1 MQIPPNIPKASAP
14 PPQDLKP
21 EPVSRV
27 APVVMN
33 DAAARIDP
41 SVILKTPVPV
51 SSGPRTTQNV
61 RPSTDQTGTV
71 YTSPEIPED
80 PEAAAHIA
88 KLSLQLGKVE
98 SGPHSLKWPMPQEF
112 LRQLAQQP
120 NNQSLAQTPKE
131 ALAQLRA
138 GLLQSPMLSVAHF
151 AEAIGVVKERA
162 VRGLPSGDA
171 AVSASS
177 NTSSGSHTSGTS
189 QSTQSQPN
197 PVMHAGLFQL
207 GQQAKPSAPA
217 ALQNMPAPDSQ
228 ALQDGL
234 NLLMHGQLVWQGQ
247 LTPGVPAKIYREDA
261 YLEDPATPGGGL
273 VKGAQISIELELPTI
288 GQVVVRGLQIA
299 DSVSVVIQPEQRGQT
314 VLARNFDALKEHLV
328 TASLETVKV
337 RLQSR
342 DGAVI
347 E

>member
-1 MQIPPNIPKASAP
+1 MQIPPNIPKPAAP

-21 EPVSRV
+21 EPVARV

-51 SSGPRTTQNV
+51 SSGPRTTHQV
-61 RPSTDQTGTV
+61 RSSTDQSGTI
-71 YTSPEIPED
+71 YTAPEIPED

-112 LRQLAQQP
+112 LRQIAQQP
-120 NNQSLAQTPKE
+120 NNQSLAQTPRE
-131 ALAQLRA
+131 ALAMLRS
-138 GLLQSPMLSVAHF
+138 GLIQSPMLAVANF
-151 AEAIGVVKERA
+151 AEAIGVVKEKS
-162 VRGLPSGDA
+162 VRGTISSDSSGTNSAGGSSASGNASSSNQSSANA
-171 AVSASS
+171 AVHAGMLHLGQAQKPTASS
-177 NTSSGSHTSGTS
+177 
-189 QSTQSQPN
+189 
-197 PVMHAGLFQL
+197 
-207 GQQAKPSAPA
+207 

-299 DSVSVVIQPEQRGQT
+299 ESVSVVIHPEQRGQT
-314 VLARNFDALKEHLV
+314 VLARNFQALKDHLV
-328 TASLETVKV
+328 TASLEAVKV

>member
-1 MQIPPNIPKASAP
+1 MQIPPNIPKPAAP

-21 EPVSRV
+21 EPVARV

-51 SSGPRTTQNV
+51 SSGPRTTHQV
-61 RPSTDQTGTV
+61 RSSTDQSGTI
-71 YTSPEIPED
+71 YTAPEIPED

-112 LRQLAQQP
+112 LRQIAQQP

-131 ALAQLRA
+131 ALAMLRS
-138 GLLQSPMLSVAHF
+138 GLIQSPMLAVANF
-151 AEAIGVVKERA
+151 AEAIGVVKEKS
-162 VRGLPSGDA
+162 VRGTISSDSSGTNSA
-171 AVSASS
+171 GGSSATGNASS
-177 NTSSGSHTSGTS
+177 SNQSSA
-189 QSTQSQPN
+189 N
-197 PVMHAGLFQL
+197 AAAHAGMLHL
-207 GQQAKPSAPA
+207 GQAQKPSAPN

-299 DSVSVVIQPEQRGQT
+299 ESVSVVIQPEQRGQT
-314 VLARNFDALKEHLV
+314 VLARNFQALKDHLV
-328 TASLETVKV
+328 TASLEAVKV

>member
-1 MQIPPNIPKASAP
+1 MQIPPNIPKPAAP

-21 EPVSRV
+21 EPVARV

-51 SSGPRTTQNV
+51 SSGPRTTHQV
-61 RPSTDQTGTV
+61 RSSTDQTGTI
-71 YTSPEIPED
+71 YTVPEIPED

-112 LRQLAQQP
+112 LRQIAQQP

-131 ALAQLRA
+131 ALAMLRS
-138 GLLQSPMLSVAHF
+138 GLVQSPMLAVANF
-151 AEAIGVVKERA
+151 AEVIGVVKEKS
-162 VRGLPSGDA
+162 VRGTISNDSTGTNGSGG
-171 AVSASS
+171 STS
-177 NTSSGSHTSGTS
+177 NTSSSH
-189 QSTQSQPN
+189 QSSAN
-197 PVMHAGLFQL
+197 AAAHAGMLHL
-207 GQQAKPSAPA
+207 GQPQKPSASN

-299 DSVSVVIQPEQRGQT
+299 ESVSVVIQPEQRGQT
-314 VLARNFDALKEHLV
+314 VLARNFQALKDHLV
-328 TASLETVKV
+328 TASLEAVKV

>member
-1 MQIPPNIPKASAP
+1 MQIPPNIPKPAAP

-21 EPVSRV
+21 EPVARV

-51 SSGPRTTQNV
+51 SSGPRTTHQV
-61 RPSTDQTGTV
+61 RSSTDQTGTI
-71 YTSPEIPED
+71 YTAPEIPED

-88 KLSLQLGKVE
+88 KLSLQLGRVE

-112 LRQLAQQP
+112 LRQIAQQP

-131 ALAQLRA
+131 ALAMLRS
-138 GLLQSPMLSVAHF
+138 GLVQSPMLAVANF
-151 AEAIGVVKERA
+151 AEVIGVVKEKS
-162 VRGLPSGDA
+162 VRGSISNDSSGTNSA
-171 AVSASS
+171 GGSSATGNASS
-177 NTSSGSHTSGTS
+177 SNQSSA
-189 QSTQSQPN
+189 N
-197 PVMHAGLFQL
+197 AAAHAGMLHL
-207 GQQAKPSAPA
+207 GQAQKPTASS

-299 DSVSVVIQPEQRGQT
+299 ESVSVVIQPEQRGQT
-314 VLARNFDALKEHLV
+314 VLARNFQALKDHLV
-328 TASLETVKV
+328 TASLEAVKV

>member
-1 MQIPPNIPKASAP
+1 MQIPPNIPKPAAP

-21 EPVSRV
+21 EPVARV

-51 SSGPRTTQNV
+51 SSGPRTTHQV
-61 RPSTDQTGTV
+61 RSSTDQTGTI
-71 YTSPEIPED
+71 YTAPEIPED

-98 SGPHSLKWPMPQEF
+98 SGPHSLRWPMPQEF
-112 LRQLAQQP
+112 LRQIAQQP

-131 ALAQLRA
+131 ALAMLRS
-138 GLLQSPMLSVAHF
+138 GLVQSPMLAVANF
-151 AEAIGVVKERA
+151 AEVIGVVKEKS
-162 VRGLPSGDA
+162 VRGSISNDSSGTNSA
-171 AVSASS
+171 GGSSATGNASS
-177 NTSSGSHTSGTS
+177 SNQSSA
-189 QSTQSQPN
+189 N
-197 PVMHAGLFQL
+197 AAAHAGMLHL
-207 GQQAKPSAPA
+207 GQAQKPTASS

-299 DSVSVVIQPEQRGQT
+299 ESVSVVIQPEQRGQT
-314 VLARNFDALKEHLV
+314 VLARNFQALKDHLV
-328 TASLETVKV
+328 TASLEAVKV

>member
-1 MQIPPNIPKASAP
+1 MQIPPNIPKPAAP

-21 EPVSRV
+21 EPVARV

-51 SSGPRTTQNV
+51 SSGPRTTHQV
-61 RPSTDQTGTV
+61 RSSTDQTGTV

-112 LRQLAQQP
+112 LRQIAQQP

-131 ALAQLRA
+131 ALAMLRS
-138 GLLQSPMLSVAHF
+138 GLVQSPMLAVANF
-151 AEAIGVVKERA
+151 AEAIGVVKEKS
-162 VRGLPSGDA
+162 VRGSISNDSTGTNSSGG
-171 AVSASS
+171 SSS
-177 NTSSGSHTSGTS
+177 NNSS
-189 QSTQSQPN
+189 STQSSAN
-197 PVMHAGLFQL
+197 AAAHAGMLHL
-207 GQQAKPSAPA
+207 GQAQKPSASN

-299 DSVSVVIQPEQRGQT
+299 ESVSVVIQPEQRGQT
-314 VLARNFDALKEHLV
+314 VLARNFQALKDHLV
-328 TASLETVKV
+328 TASLEAVKV

>member
-1 MQIPPNIPKASAP
+1 MQIPPNIPKPAAP

-138 GLLQSPMLSVAHF
+138 GLIQSPMLAVANF
-151 AEAIGVVKERA
+151 AEAIGVVKEKA
-162 VRGLPSGDA
+162 LRGAL
-171 AVSASS
+171 VSDTNASNNS
-177 NTSSGSHTSGTS
+177 NASGSGSAAGS
-189 QSTQSQPN
+189 SSTQGSAN
-197 PVMHAGLFQL
+197 PAAHAGLFNL
-207 GQQAKPSAPA
+207 GQAQKPSAPA

-228 ALQDGL
+228 SLQDGL
-234 NLLMHGQLVWQGQ
+234 NLLMHGQLVWHGE
-247 LTPGVPAKIYREDA
+247 LTPGVPAKIYREDTYA
-261 YLEDPATPGGGL
+261 EDPSIPGGGL
-273 VKGAQISIELELPTI
+273 VKGAQISIELTLPTI

-328 TASLETVKV
+328 SASLETVKV

-342 DGAVI
+342 EGSVI
-347 E
+347 A

>member
-1 MQIPPNIPKASAP
+1 MQIPPNIPKPAAP

-21 EPVSRV
+21 EPVARV

-51 SSGPRTTQNV
+51 SSGPRTTHQV
-61 RPSTDQTGTV
+61 RSSTDQTGTI
-71 YTSPEIPED
+71 YTAPEIPED

-112 LRQLAQQP
+112 LRQIAQQP

-131 ALAQLRA
+131 ALAMLRS
-138 GLLQSPMLSVAHF
+138 GLVQSPMLAVANF
-151 AEAIGVVKERA
+151 ADAIGVVKEKS
-162 VRGLPSGDA
+162 VRGTIGIDSTGTNGSGG
-171 AVSASS
+171 SSSTASS
-177 NTSSGSHTSGTS
+177 
-189 QSTQSQPN
+189 STQSSAN
-197 PVMHAGLFQL
+197 AAAHAGMLHL
-207 GQQAKPSAPA
+207 GQAQKPSASV

-299 DSVSVVIQPEQRGQT
+299 ESVSVVIQPEQRGQT
-314 VLARNFDALKEHLV
+314 VLARNFQALKDHLV
-328 TASLETVKV
+328 TASLEAVKV

>member
-1 MQIPPNIPKASAP
+1 MQIPPNIPKPAAP

-21 EPVSRV
+21 EPVARV

-51 SSGPRTTQNV
+51 SSGPRTTHQV
-61 RPSTDQTGTV
+61 RSSTDQTGTI
-71 YTSPEIPED
+71 YTAPEIPED

-112 LRQLAQQP
+112 LRQIAQQP

-131 ALAQLRA
+131 ALAMLRS
-138 GLLQSPMLSVAHF
+138 GLVQSPMLAVANF
-151 AEAIGVVKERA
+151 ADAIGVVKEKS
-162 VRGLPSGDA
+162 VRGTIGNDSTGTNGSGGSSSTASSSTQSSANA
-171 AVSASS
+171 AAHAGMLHLGQVQKPSASS
-177 NTSSGSHTSGTS
+177 
-189 QSTQSQPN
+189 
-197 PVMHAGLFQL
+197 
-207 GQQAKPSAPA
+207 

-299 DSVSVVIQPEQRGQT
+299 ESVSVVIQPEQRGQT
-314 VLARNFDALKEHLV
+314 VLARNFQALKDHLV
-328 TASLETVKV
+328 TASLEAVKV

>member
-1 MQIPPNIPKASAP
+1 MQIPPNIPKPAAP

-21 EPVSRV
+21 EPVARV

-51 SSGPRTTQNV
+51 SSGPRTTHQV
-61 RPSTDQTGTV
+61 RSSTDQTGTI
-71 YTSPEIPED
+71 YTAPEIPED

-112 LRQLAQQP
+112 LRQIAQQP

-131 ALAQLRA
+131 ALAMLRS
-138 GLLQSPMLSVAHF
+138 GLVQSPMLAVANF
-151 AEAIGVVKERA
+151 SEVIGVVKEKS
-162 VRGLPSGDA
+162 VRGTISNDSSGTNGA
-171 AVSASS
+171 GGSTS
-177 NTSSGSHTSGTS
+177 NTSSSH
-189 QSTQSQPN
+189 QSSAN
-197 PVMHAGLFQL
+197 AAAHAGMLHL
-207 GQQAKPSAPA
+207 GQPQKPSAA
-217 ALQNMPAPDSQ
+217 VALQNMPAPDSQ

-288 GQVVVRGLQIA
+288 GQVLVRGLQIA
-299 DSVSVVIQPEQRGQT
+299 ESVSVVIQPEQRGQT
-314 VLARNFDALKEHLV
+314 VLARNFQALKDHLV
-328 TASLETVKV
+328 TASLEAVKV

-342 DGAVI
+342 DGVVI

>member
-1 MQIPPNIPKASAP
+1 MQIPPNIPKPAAP

-21 EPVSRV
+21 EPVARV

-51 SSGPRTTQNV
+51 SSGPRTTHQV
-61 RPSTDQTGTV
+61 RSSTDQTGTI
-71 YTSPEIPED
+71 YTAPEIPED
-80 PEAAAHIA
+80 TEAAAHIA

-112 LRQLAQQP
+112 LRQIAQQP

-131 ALAQLRA
+131 ALAMLRS
-138 GLLQSPMLSVAHF
+138 GLVQSPMLAVANF
-151 AEAIGVVKERA
+151 ADAIGVVKEKS
-162 VRGLPSGDA
+162 VRGTIGIDSTGTNGSGG
-171 AVSASS
+171 SSSTAS
-177 NTSSGSHTSGTS
+177 
-189 QSTQSQPN
+189 STQSSAN
-197 PVMHAGLFQL
+197 AAVHAGMLHL
-207 GQQAKPSAPA
+207 GQTQKPSASN

-299 DSVSVVIQPEQRGQT
+299 ESVSVVIQPEQRGQT
-314 VLARNFDALKEHLV
+314 VLARNFQALKDHLV
-328 TASLETVKV
+328 TASLEAVKV